1 LYGPLQTSFANLS
14 TPPASITG
22 AAISKSD
29 SLLNKKPILKKR
41 SDFEIML
48 RLSPS
53 SALLLNPSAFRQG
66 IGNECPSATTSRE
79 RSPAAI
85 EKRHIHFYDKVEQ
98 FIAMG
103 VEDADDDEDTREI
116 YSYDD
121 DSSSDDGFLIMKGPL
136 KPKFLQQNNRNCSQT
151 SFSPKNRTIAILP
164 STTLKSGVDTLDPT
178 ELKTRDDER
187 LSWYLSP
194 ETFPLAESAT
204 DIPLES
210 HDEIADV
217 SWNLPS
223 AFANHKNRI
232 SIAHDG
238 LLQNSS
244 WETNGCEEHRQL
256 SCNPRGMS
264 MLCNEGDNDVVAAGL
279 FGRVTD
285 AMNTAKDI
293 AYVLWNVGWEK

>member
-1 LYGPLQTSFANLS
+1 
-14 TPPASITG
+14 
-22 AAISKSD
+22 
-29 SLLNKKPILKKR
+29 LLNKKPILKKR

-53 SALLLNPSAFRQG
+53 SASLLNPAALRQG
-66 IGNECPSATTSRE
+66 IGNEFPSATTSRE

-103 VEDADDDEDTREI
+103 VEDSDGDKDPREI

-121 DSSSDDGFLIMKGPL
+121 DSSSDDGVLIMKRPSE
-136 KPKFLQQNNRNCSQT
+136 PKVLQQSNRNCSQT
-151 SFSPKNRTIAILP
+151 SFSLKSRTIAILP
-164 STTLKSGVDTLDPT
+164 STTLKSGVDTLDLT
-178 ELKTRDDER
+178 ELKTRDDGR

-194 ETFPLAESAT
+194 ETFPLTESAT
-204 DIPLES
+204 DILLES

-223 AFANHKNRI
+223 ASANHKNRI
-232 SIAHDG
+232 SMAHDS

-244 WETNGCEEHRQL
+244 WETSGCEAHRHL

-264 MLCNEGDNDVVAAGL
+264 MLCKEGDNDVVAAGL

-285 AMNTAKDI
+285 GMNTAKDI

>member
-1 LYGPLQTSFANLS
+1 
-14 TPPASITG
+14 
-22 AAISKSD
+22 
-29 SLLNKKPILKKR
+29 LLNKKPILKKR

-48 RLSPS
+48 RLWPS
-53 SALLLNPSAFRQG
+53 SVSLLNPAALRQG
-66 IGNECPSATTSRE
+66 IGNEFPSATTSRE

-103 VEDADDDEDTREI
+103 VEDGNGDEDTREI
-116 YSYDD
+116 YNYDD
-121 DSSSDDGFLIMKGPL
+121 DSSSDDGLLIMKGPL
-136 KPKFLQQNNRNCSQT
+136 KPKVLQQSNRNCSQT
-151 SFSPKNRTIAILP
+151 SFSPKSRTIVIPP

-178 ELKTRDDER
+178 ELKTRDDGR

-194 ETFPLAESAT
+194 ETFPLTESAT
-204 DIPLES
+204 DILLES
-210 HDEIADV
+210 NDETADI

-232 SIAHDG
+232 SMAHHC

-244 WETNGCEEHRQL
+244 WGTNGYEEHRQL
-256 SCNPRGMS
+256 SCNSRGMS
-264 MLCNEGDNDVVAAGL
+264 VLCEEGDNDVSAAGL
-279 FGRVTD
+279 FERVMD